1 MAEETTAPESYSYN
15 AYILAMYADE
25 EQRDETLWT
34 GNFTGD
40 VLPF

>member
-1 MAEETTAPESYSYN
+1 MPSESVIPESYSYI

-40 VLPF
+40 GLPF

>member
-1 MAEETTAPESYSYN
+1 MAEETIAPESYSYN

-25 EQRDETLWT
+25 ELRDETLWT

>member
-1 MAEETTAPESYSYN
+1 MAEETSTPESYSYN
-15 AYILAMYADE
+15 AYILAMYAGE
-25 EQRDETLWT
+25 EQRDEALWT